1 MDSQNKSQSENFLQF
16 LEKIA
21 RDCGFYGDR
30 RQVFISRFNLSNLGM
45 DNKNLASEIKWNNEI
60 KDSDNVDSEDKQEI
74 LSQRFQD
81 NLICII
87 KELNKKGFPIEEK
100 KPGKPKSGDAP
111 WQKADKWLWVEFKQ
125 WEAEQECNA
134 VSEPDNLLPRK
145 LEVYVRGE
153 NISRHYEPGYEK
165 KELRVV
171 NKGYIKGEPGG
182 YIACYSRNPEK
193 GVYCVGDGIYVIGL
207 IWMKGSYIGR
217 IFIPDGYKGKD
228 ISADAQLKQFCN
240 VEFPPEGGEDCW
252 PGGDTGGFLGYA

>member
-1 MDSQNKSQSENFLQF
+1 MYFNNNSQSETRFLQF
-16 LEKIA
+16 LQEIA
-21 RDCGFYGDR
+21 SDYGFSGN
-30 RQVFISRFNLSNLGM
+30 RQKVFMMRFDLNRLDVNNINLTN
-45 DNKNLASEIKWNNEI
+45 EIKWNKKKDDGGDPEDTI
-60 KDSDNVDSEDKQEI
+60 KTPYQS
-74 LSQRFQD
+74 FQDHLKNIIKEFEKKD
-81 NLICII
+81 NLIVIR
-87 KELNKKGFPIEEK
+87 
-100 KPGKPKSGDAP
+100 KPGRPEKGKSP
-111 WQKADKWLWVEFKQ
+111 WQQLLKFLMVEFKRR
-125 WEAEQECNA
+125 EAEQECNP

-145 LEVYVRGE
+145 LEVYVKGK

-217 IFIPDGYKGKD
+217 IFIPDRYEGTD
-228 ISADAQLKQFCN
+228 ISTDAQLKQTCN